1 MRASRK
7 GGIVNTLKRVLI
19 AAGALFALV
28 LGGGAH
34 WRW

>member
-1 MRASRK
+1 MKA
-7 GGIVNTLKRVLI
+7 LKRVLI
-19 AAGALFALV
+19 ASGALLALV